1 MTTSTVPLVEAGTK
15 KLADFSAN
23 LQYEHIPHA
32 VVERMKMC
40 VLDSI
45 GCCLHGV
52 TLPWTRVVEQMVMLE
67 AASPVATI
75 LGTSN
80 KTSVA
85 NAALVNGTAGH
96 AFEFDDMHKESILHP
111 GSIAIP
117 VLFALAEQIGNV
129 SGKALL
135 TAMVAGYEVGTRVGN
150 AASIQ
155 LFFDG
160 FHPQGTSGVFVGAA
174 AAGRMLDLNND
185 QMLDCL
191 GIAGSQA
198 GGLMAAQEGAMVKRF
213 HSGKAAQSGV
223 YSALLAQN
231 GLTGISNALEAGYG
245 GYLSTYSSSPKPERL
260 LSGLGDVWEAEQVG
274 FKPYACVTSIHSSL
288 DALLTIMSTHH
299 LKPKDIASINV
310 GLSPMTY
317 THCAWEYKVQGVT
330 AAQMNL
336 YFNLASVA
344 FDGMLFVDQ
353 YSESKLADPKLLAFM
368 KKIYAYI
375 DEDIEAMGVAYR
387 HASKVKVTTTA
398 GMKFE
403 QTILDRRGSPENPL
417 SKADIQFKFKNVVIG
432 ILSNKRIDEVIE
444 LVDRLETLSDVNQL
458 MSLLAPSINKTKLL
472 NNG

>member
-1 MTTSTVPLVEAGTK
+1 MSTDNPPLVQNASK
-15 KLADFSAN
+15 ILADFASQI
-23 LQYEHIPHA
+23 QYQDIPHD

-52 TLPWTRVVEQMVMLE
+52 TLPWTKSVEDMVMDE
-67 AASPVATI
+67 GATPVASI
-75 LGTSN
+75 FGTSH
-80 KTSVA
+80 KTSVG

-117 VLFALAEQIGNV
+117 VLFALVEKLGKV
-129 SGKALL
+129 SGRDFL
-135 TAMVAGYEVGTRVGN
+135 TSMVCGYEIGARVGN

-174 AAGRMLDLNND
+174 AAGRMLNLNPTL
-185 QMLDCL
+185 MLDCL

-213 HSGKAAQSGV
+213 HSGRAAQSGI
-223 YSALLAQN
+223 YSALLAQK
-231 GLTGISNALEAGYG
+231 GLTGISNVLEAAYG

-260 LSGLGDVWEAEQVG
+260 LSGLGEVWEAGQVG

-288 DALLTIMSTHH
+288 DALLAIMKSNQ
-299 LKPKDIASINV
+299 LKPDDIDRIDV

-317 THCAWEYKVQGVT
+317 THCAWEYKAQGVT

-336 YFNLASVA
+336 YFNMASVA
-344 FDGMLFVDQ
+344 FDGVLFTEQ
-353 YSESKLADPKLLAFM
+353 YSSARLTDPKLQAFM
-368 KKIYAYI
+368 QKVHAYI
-375 DEDIEAMGVAYR
+375 DADIESMGVAYR
-387 HASKVKVTTTA
+387 HASRVKVATTK
-398 GMKFE
+398 GEVFQQE
-403 QTILDRRGSPENPL
+403 ILDRRGSPENPL
-417 SKADIQFKFKNVVIG
+417 SKEDIQFKFRNVVSG
-432 ILSNKRIDEVIE
+432 ILSDSQIDEMIG
-444 LVDRLETLSDVNQL
+444 LVDRLDELSDL
-458 MSLLAPSINKTKLL
+458 SPIMTLLTAK
-472 NNG
+472 